1 MNETKALFQ
10 KIKVRDK
17 RSFEAL
23 SDAYGWKLYSHI
35 RSNTKERE
43 QADDVFR
50 RTFSEFYN
58 SLQNYDGDDPIEAM
72 LFSCADRI
80 TFESRTEDEIQPADL
95 QHTLS
100 LPIVDSSVY
109 EKKQEPLWLKIFYS
123 ICIIVLIL
131 GILTAVWVMAWM
143 LMSMNLIPQYDFGYS
158 WFNLHIADLF

>member
-58 SLQNYDGDDPIEAM
+58 SLQDYDGDDPIEAM